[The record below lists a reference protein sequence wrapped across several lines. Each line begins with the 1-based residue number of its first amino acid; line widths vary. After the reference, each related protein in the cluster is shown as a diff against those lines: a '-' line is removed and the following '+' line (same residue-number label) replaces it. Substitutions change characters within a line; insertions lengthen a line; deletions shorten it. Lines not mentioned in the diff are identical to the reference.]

1 MRLSPVVVI
10 ALVASASGL
19 AATQDGRALLPVYRD
34 AIGSYQATRTLD
46 VARQLVGAW
55 TREDFEAVTAA
66 EARAGDRERM
76 EAAAVFH
83 LEIALGVA
91 PSTPDGAM
99 IHVRLGER
107 LLGDGAAPPEVKGP
121 GRVFPGRWYGV
132 AASIFLAQTDTVRA
146 REVLERG
153 LSTVP
158 ESAGLHLLAGAVE
171 DMEAQRFEPDAAQDA
186 AGSQRAMNRN
196 ARSEIEG
203 SVRLAL
209 AERAYRHAL
218 TIDPALVGA
227 RLRLG
232 RVLFLLHRLPEARSM
247 LEGARDNAVAAS
259 DRYLARLFLSE
270 LDRLHGNVEAARR
283 LLDEARAM
291 APDRQSAWVALA
303 QLEEAAGRPDQAR
316 AIVREGLAR
325 SGKTVVDEWWSY
337 RNGGLD
343 REGLAWLRARVRR

>member
-1 MRLSPVVVI
+1 MRLPLMLVI
-10 ALVASASGL
+10 GFVAFASARS
-19 AATQDGRALLPVYRD
+19 AAQDALALLPTYRD
-34 AIGSYQATRTLD
+34 AVRSYQTTQTLD
-46 VARQLVGAW
+46 VARGLVGGW
-55 TREDFEAVTAA
+55 TREDFEAVASA
-66 EARAGDRERM
+66 EARVGDRNRIES
-76 EAAAVFH
+76 AAAFH

-99 IHVRLGER
+99 LHVRLGER
-107 LLGDGAAPPEVKGP
+107 LLGGEARRAGDAGD
-121 GRVFPGRWYGV
+121 RVFAGRWYGV
-132 AASIFLAQTDTVRA
+132 AASVFLAQTDTVRG
-146 REVLERG
+146 REILERG

-186 AGSQRAMNRN
+186 AGSQRAMTRN
-196 ARSEIEG
+196 VRSEIEG

-247 LEGARDNAVAAS
+247 LEGTRDAAVAAS

-270 LDRLHGNVEAARR
+270 LDRLEGDVEAARR
-283 LLDEARAM
+283 LLHEARAM
-291 APDRQSAWVALA
+291 APDRQSAWLALA